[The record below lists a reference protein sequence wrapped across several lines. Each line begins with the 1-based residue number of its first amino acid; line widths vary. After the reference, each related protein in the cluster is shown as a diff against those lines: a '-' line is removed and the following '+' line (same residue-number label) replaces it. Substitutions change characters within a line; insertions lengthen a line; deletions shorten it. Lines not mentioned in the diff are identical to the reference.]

1 VGERIEK
8 MRTVLSG
15 RLVKSKAAY
24 LRISLDEVNKRA
36 KLGKGYIY
44 RLWGRDTVQL
54 STLNKIAN
62 VLGCKVSEILE
73 EIE

>member
-1 VGERIEK
+1 

-24 LRISLDEVNKRA
+24 LEISLDEVNKRA
-36 KLGKGYIY
+36 GLGTNYIY
-44 RLWGRDTVQL
+44 RLWGKDSVQL

-62 VLGCKVSEILE
+62 VLGCKVNEILE
-73 EIE
+73 EVE